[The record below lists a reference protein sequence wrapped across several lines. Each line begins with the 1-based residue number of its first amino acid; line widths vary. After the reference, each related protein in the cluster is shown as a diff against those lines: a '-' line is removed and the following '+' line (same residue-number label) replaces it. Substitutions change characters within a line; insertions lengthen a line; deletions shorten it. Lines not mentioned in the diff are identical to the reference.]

1 MLTALFP
8 YRQLLS
14 KCPPSIANGFDLIR
28 TKEICAND
36 RTRNESRSIGLGF
49 IFCVAWMSYRFK
61 PWLDEH
67 VTKLRRALANQQGG
81 VEREQPKLS
90 RPLLRPE
97 SEVFEM
103 SKVSGTFL
111 TETPLVGSWPLGWSE
126 LPCVCVFQLGLAE
139 IEVVNGTYWEFSS
152 SSEVH
157 RRKRISPVGW
167 RGAPR
172 NSWGQRTPRGLAGA
186 RCLRDCSSKSSRR
199 AIQ

>member
-172 NSWGQRTPRGLAGA
+172 NSWGQRTPRGLA
-186 RCLRDCSSKSSRR
+186 
-199 AIQ
+199 